1 MPDEHVSRK
10 LFSEKE
16 VGRIL
21 KRATELHEA
30 EGPTDATG
38 LTLDEVRQI
47 ATEMGVDPRYVAAA
61 VAEVAGDGGEE
72 ERFYWLGGPVSYEM
86 ERVVE
91 GDVSEEQWVEM
102 VEAMRRSYNLVGVSS
117 KVGRM
122 LEWTHNRRGRQVQVR
137 VVSREGKTR
146 IRLYSRYPKAAAVT
160 FAVPLALSYMI
171 SSLFVTAMG
180 RFDPSGFTSLVIGLM
195 GAVFLVM
202 RFVFGRMV
210 GEKKRKARHL
220 LDQLEKIVAEPLGPA
235 YVPAPKQADRLDA
248 SLLDDAEPIE
258 EPARQPESRARTSS

>member
-1 MPDEHVSRK
+1 MPEEHAPRK

-30 EGPTDATG
+30 EGPADTMG
-38 LTLDEVRQI
+38 LSLDEVRQI

-61 VAEVAGDGGEE
+61 MAEVEQGGDDD
-72 ERFYWLGGPVSYEM
+72 ERFYWLGGPLSYEM

-91 GDVSEEQWVEM
+91 GEVSEEQWVEM

-122 LEWTHNRRGRQVQVR
+122 LEWTHNNRRRQVQVR
-137 VVSREGKTR
+137 VISREGKTR
-146 IRLYSRYPKAAAVT
+146 IRLYSRYPQAAAVT
-160 FAVPLALSYMI
+160 FAVPIALSYMI
-171 SSLFVTAMG
+171 TSLFVTAVG
-180 RFDPSGFTSLVIGLM
+180 RFDPSGFASMLIGLM

-210 GEKKRKARHL
+210 DNKKRKARHL
-220 LDQLEKIVAEPLGPA
+220 LNQLEKIVSEPLGPA
-235 YVPAPKQADRLDA
+235 FLPSAKQGARLDESLFDEAEQVGEA
-248 SLLDDAEPIE
+248 S
-258 EPARQPESRARTSS
+258 RQVESRTRASS

>member
-1 MPDEHVSRK
+1 MPDEHAPRK

-30 EGPTDATG
+30 EGPSDAMG
-38 LTLDEVRQI
+38 LSLDEVRQI
-47 ATEMGVDPRYVAAA
+47 ATEMGVDPRYVAEA
-61 VAEVAGDGGEE
+61 VADLERDGGDE
-72 ERFYWLGGPVSYEM
+72 ERFYWLGAPLSYEM

-91 GDVSEEQWVEM
+91 GKVSEEQWVEM
-102 VEAMRRSYNLVGVSS
+102 VEAMRRSYRLVGVSS

-122 LEWTHNRRGRQVQVR
+122 LEWTHNRRSRQVQVR
-137 VVSREGKTR
+137 VISREGKTR

-160 FAVPLALSYMI
+160 FAVPIALSYMV

-210 GEKKRKARHL
+210 DKKKHKARHL
-220 LDQLEKIVAEPLGPA
+220 LGQLEKIVAEPLGPTSLPSSERTPRVEA
-235 YVPAPKQADRLDA
+235 GLLGETEQA
-248 SLLDDAEPIE
+248 E
-258 EPARQPESRARTSS
+258 EAVRQPVSRTRTSS